1 MNRRVIGTVLVALP
15 VWHAAGGSASA
26 QSPSMNFFVSSIGN
40 GSDGGNYGGLSGADA
55 RCQSLAAAVG
65 ADNFIWRAYLSTAPI
80 AEFGGALEH
89 ARDRIGSGPW
99 RNYNG
104 AQVAADLQ
112 GLHANGVDSSL
123 ILTEVGSTVP
133 MNDHDIITGT
143 QADGTA
149 FDTFP
154 GNPSA
159 PTPTCLNWTSNSSDA
174 YVWVGHS
181 DWSTGSGS
189 WNDAHETTCDQAGL
203 ASTAGS
209 GRIYCFGLVEPPLF
223 KDGFEGSQPRTLTQ
237 SNSQAITAQHALT
250 CNQFSSGVTA
260 SYENRFY
267 RVFDLAQ
274 LGISETYTARRVDFG
289 IEDAAATAGSM
300 TLQVK
305 LHTLAGAP
313 GAASFP
319 LTSLTL
325 LHGQNV
331 TLTPLPQTSATSMVT
346 LTTPVVVPAGS
357 RLVVELFAPDMT
369 GSGNGNYFIP
379 GSNAAGETGPTYIQA
394 ADCAITDPTRIS
406 AVVTPD
412 PQVHWVMSVQGTV
425 P

>member
-1 MNRRVIGTVLVALP
+1 MNRRVIRTVLVVLP
-15 VWHAAGGSASA
+15 MWQGAGGSAGA
-26 QSPSMNFFVSSIGN
+26 QSPNMNFFVSSIGN
-40 GSDGGNYGGLSGADA
+40 GSDGGNYGGLGGADA
-55 RCQSLAAAVG
+55 RCQSLAAGVG
-65 ADNFIWRAYLSTAPI
+65 ANRFVWRAYLSTAPI
-80 AEFGGALEH
+80 AGFGGALVH

-99 RNYNG
+99 RNYHG
-104 AQVAADLQ
+104 VQVAADLQ
-112 GLHANGVDSSL
+112 GLHANGIASSL
-123 ILTEVGSTVP
+123 MLTEAGSAVP

-223 KDGFEGSQPRTLTQ
+223 KDGFEGQPRTLTQ
-237 SNSQAITAQHALT
+237 STSQAITAQHTLT
-250 CNQFSSGVTA
+250 CNQFGSGVTA
-260 SYENRFY
+260 TAENRFY

-274 LGISETYTARRVDFG
+274 LGITSTFTATRVDFG
-289 IEDAAATAGSM
+289 IEDAAATAGSI

-331 TLTPLPQTSATSMVT
+331 TLTPLPQTSTISIAT
-346 LTTPVVVPAGS
+346 LTAPVVVPAGS
-357 RLVVELFAPDMT
+357 RLVVELFAPDLT

-379 GSNAAGETGPTYIQA
+379 GSNAAGEIGPTYIQA
-394 ADCAITDPTRIS
+394 SACAITNPTQI
-406 AVVTPD
+406 AALLTPD
-412 PQVHWVMSVQGTV
+412 PRVHWVMSVQGTV